1 MNSFWSCGLPGKC
14 FKVGDESQAV
24 GLVTNSMSSSNHF
37 FIFTTAWIRLRYLVL
52 KMFGDWCLRFCFWI
66 FSSGGTLNFRDP
78 TFTPY
83 SSKLLIPY
91 KMNDWNIHW
100 TWSQFFCWYPK
111 VSANLPHHI
120 FLSIFLA
127 IFFGLNLWA
136 HQSSIAGVL
145 PPVLCAPFDDPD
157 DFDDIAAG
165 VPMLHGLR
173 RRRPCSNNCCV
184 LDEYWR
190 IDVCNCEKSLKFL
203 LLGFEWIWHFLLI
216 PVVQVL

>member
-66 FSSGGTLNFRDP
+66 FSSGGTLNFPDP

-120 FLSIFLA
+120 FLSIFWP
-127 IFFGLNLWA
+127 FFLVWTFGHTNPPSQAFCLRC
-136 HQSSIAGVL
+136 SVL
-145 PPVLCAPFDDPD
+145 PSTTRMTLMTLPQGF
-157 DFDDIAAG
+157 
-165 VPMLHGLR
+165 R
-173 RRRPCSNNCCV
+173 CCMGWGGE
-184 LDEYWR
+184 DR
-190 IDVCNCEKSLKFL
+190 
-203 LLGFEWIWHFLLI
+203 
-216 PVVQVL
+216 VQTTAVF